1 MNRDSDAM
9 KDLAFLKG
17 HTIYLRPPVED
28 DVIDGNWYAWYNDS
42 DVTRFNSHGIFPNT
56 REDQL
61 EYLRASL
68 ADTGKLMLAIVA
80 SEDDRLLGNIS
91 LQDIDLINRRAE
103 IAITLGEERSETAAL
118 EAMALLVGH
127 GFRRLN
133 LNRIYGGAHC
143 GLDVW
148 VGMLGALGFRVEG
161 RYEQH
166 FRRDGKYWDTI
177 LFRILAEE
185 YFEIEDS
192 AEGGLLRG
200 GPEELFKAA
209 MKSAREYT
217 KSKGR

>member
-17 HTIYLRPPVED
+17 HTIYLRSPVED
-28 DVIDGNWYAWYNDS
+28 DVMDGNWHAWYNDS
-42 DVTRFNSHGIFPNT
+42 HVTRFNSHGIFPNT
-56 REDQL
+56 REAQL

-80 SEDDRLLGNIS
+80 SEGDRLLGNIS

-103 IAITLGEERSETAAL
+103 IAILLGEEHPKTAGL

-133 LNRIYGGAHC
+133 LNRIYAGARR

-161 RYEQH
+161 RHEQH
-166 FRRDGKYWDTI
+166 VLRDGKYWDII
-177 LFRILAEE
+177 LFRVLAEE

-192 AEGGLLRG
+192 TEGGLLRG

-209 MKSAREYT
+209 MKSAREYA

>member
-1 MNRDSDAM
+1 M
-9 KDLAFLKG
+9 KDFAFLKG

-28 DVIDGNWYAWYNDS
+28 DVIDGNWHAWYNDS
-42 DVTRFNSHGIFPNT
+42 HVTRFNSHGIFPNT
-56 REDQL
+56 REAQL

-68 ADTGKLMLAIVA
+68 ADTGKLMLAIIA
-80 SEDDRLLGNIS
+80 SEGDRLLGNVS
-91 LQDIDLINRRAE
+91 LQKIDLINRRAE

-127 GFRRLN
+127 GFRRIN

-161 RYEQH
+161 RHEQY

-177 LFRILAEE
+177 LFRVLADE

-192 AEGGLLRG
+192 VEGGLLRDS
-200 GPEELFKAA
+200 PKELFTAA
-209 MKSAREYT
+209 MKSTREYA